1 MILGDEPLSPQSD
14 ARAKG
19 LHYTVKERRYGYEC
33 LICGLLGD
41 IRWIRSSPCKP
52 KDEPVDNHSANP
64 EASPDKAAIEALRE
78 LELEEQQLEQM
89 VILQQD
95 CEEQLLQGLLN
106 EKRALEIA
114 EIAAAKA
121 LKNPKPAESAVLPK
135 DDAATSSYGG

>member
-1 MILGDEPLSPQSD
+1 M
-14 ARAKG
+14 
-19 LHYTVKERRYGYEC
+19 
-33 LICGLLGD
+33 
-41 IRWIRSSPCKP
+41 
-52 KDEPVDNHSANP
+52 DNHSANP

-89 VILQQD
+89 LILQQLD

-114 EIAAAKA
+114 ELAAAKA

-135 DDAATSSYGG
+135 NDAATSSYGG